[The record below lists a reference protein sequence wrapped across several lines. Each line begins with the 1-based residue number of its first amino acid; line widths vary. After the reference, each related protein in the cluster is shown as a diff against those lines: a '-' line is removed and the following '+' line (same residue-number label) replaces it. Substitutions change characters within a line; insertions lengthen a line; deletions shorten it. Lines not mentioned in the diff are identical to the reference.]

1 MTLGIEDRRQSQR
14 EDQHISMLA
23 HAHLPPCARAEMV
36 VGDERKLVVVRIKS
50 GAIDKQLQ
58 DHVERL
64 KVRASGVVISF
75 LKKMGE
81 DADEHLVKNVERWKV
96 RASVVVIPSSNED
109 GRGCRQASGKV
120 ERLK

>member
-1 MTLGIEDRRQSQR
+1 
-14 EDQHISMLA
+14 
-23 HAHLPPCARAEMV
+23 MV